1 MAKKNKSQPSSPQPE
16 TSSSPS
22 APLPSSPSAPGRSS
36 TAAHVTPSWLPPIGS
51 KAYYLLLALVAVLI
65 LGPLGGVTAAYMNF
79 SLGFFIGGQ
88 VLAGI
93 LGSVVTLGYGPEG
106 KHGANYMQTMA
117 ASVSS
122 MAAMGVLIQA
132 MVWLGMEQPPT
143 WQLIVFFLCIG
154 MFGVGVGMLYTPI
167 LVDKLKLTY
176 PSGLAVANILR
187 ALTDPEIL
195 KKSVGKLV
203 GGIAGGIGLSWIVYA
218 GSAFWEWVNSVADS
232 AKAKLPD
239 AVSSPMNYVAAFST
253 ATFGG
258 GMIVGAR
265 ISASA
270 ILVGGAGLMLT
281 PWLQTHGYVDA
292 LGNQHMWLGEH
303 DPFRKIGFIF
313 ALGTILGAAIIDLT
327 LLAFDFVK
335 RAKGGG
341 GGAEVV
347 SDGQKTNVKMLLVW
361 VLFWAFA
368 LVVVA
373 NQMLNV
379 PVAWVLFAI
388 GMAFL
393 FLMINGISQ
402 GITDQN
408 PISSAFVVT
417 VLIMAA
423 AGLREPIVGLLAGSI
438 LLISCTVG
446 VDMQQDRSTGA
457 RLGSNRSIQFRY
469 QMLGVVMGAI
479 LAVGMTTVFLKSY
492 PILTKNAFEHPELR
506 ETAEGRKW
514 QSAMTF
520 KFVGILELTKDPTK
534 DATKDPQ
541 EAKKIAAANESK
553 AAATVNVM
561 MLGIAIGVIIQA
573 IRKVLQK
580 SKRYQKWRTLSS
592 FNKTIDFIVDALLL
606 ASPYASSFGGFVEFP
621 TSLWFG
627 LGGIFASV
635 FNWVEARKAKA
646 VGGSPGEG
654 EEQIEDMST
663 TSLVGGGL
671 IAGEALFF
679 LTIGIIGM
687 VAGGALDGLLPVA
700 PEVLVEVIGGVFLVG
715 IVGFVLRGVLTTKV

>member
-1 MAKKNKSQPSSPQPE
+1 MAKKKQPQSPPGNE
-16 TSSSPS
+16 APAPAATS
-22 APLPSSPSAPGRSS
+22 SAPGRV
-36 TAAHVTPSWLPPIGS
+36 AHEKPTWLPEMGS
-51 KAYYLLLALVAVLI
+51 KSYHLMLGVVAVFV

-117 ASVSS
+117 ASVSGMS
-122 MAAMGVLIQA
+122 AMGVLIQA
-132 MVWLGMEQPPT
+132 MVWLGMPQPPT

-195 KKSVGKLV
+195 KKSVGKLL
-203 GGIAGGIGLSWIVYA
+203 GGIALGIGLSGIIYSL
-218 GSAFWEWVNSVADS
+218 SAFWGWLLEAASS
-232 AKAKLPD
+232 LKAKLPD
-239 AVSSPMNYVAAFST
+239 SVTTPMDVISAFST

-270 ILVGGAGLMLT
+270 ILVGVVGLLLT

-292 LGNQHMWLGEH
+292 LGNSHNWLGEH
-303 DPFRKIGFIF
+303 DSFRKIGFIF
-313 ALGTILGAAIIDLT
+313 ALGTILGAAIIDLS
-327 LLAFDFVK
+327 LLAIDFIK
-335 RAKGGG
+335 RARAGSSNGG
-341 GGAEVV
+341 EVV
-347 SDGQKTNVKMLLVW
+347 NDGQQTNVKMLVVW
-361 VLFWAFA
+361 VLFWASA

-373 NQMLNV
+373 NQMLAV
-379 PVAWVLFAI
+379 PVTWVLFAI

-423 AGLREPIVGLLAGSI
+423 AGLREPIIGLLAGSI
-438 LLISCTVG
+438 LLVSCTVG

-479 LAVGMTTVFLKSY
+479 LAVGMTQIFMKSY
-492 PILTKNAFEHPELR
+492 PVLRENSFEHPELR
-506 ETAEGRKW
+506 ETTEGRKW

-534 DATKDPQ
+534 DTTKDPVQ
-541 EAKKIAAANESK
+541 AKKQAAANEAK
-553 AAATVNVM
+553 AGATVNVM
-561 MLGIAIGVIIQA
+561 AFGVIIGLLIQVV
-573 IRKVLQK
+573 RKILQ
-580 SKRYQKWRTLSS
+580 RWQGYQRWRVAGRL
-592 FNKTIDFIVDALLL
+592 NKTADFTIDALVF
-606 ASPYASSFGGFVEFP
+606 ASPYASSFGGFVEF
-621 TSLWFG
+621 TTALWFG
-627 LGGIFASV
+627 LGGIFASI
-635 FNWVEARKAKA
+635 FNWVEERRRTAAQ
-646 VGGSPGEG
+646 GGSSGEG
-654 EEQIEDMST
+654 VEQIEDMST
-663 TSLVGGGL
+663 TSLLGGGL
-671 IAGEALFF
+671 IAGEALFY
-679 LTIGIIGM
+679 LAVGISGM
-687 VAGGALDGLLPVA
+687 VANILL
-700 PEVLVEVIGGVFLVG
+700 G
-715 IVGFVLRGVLTTKV
+715 